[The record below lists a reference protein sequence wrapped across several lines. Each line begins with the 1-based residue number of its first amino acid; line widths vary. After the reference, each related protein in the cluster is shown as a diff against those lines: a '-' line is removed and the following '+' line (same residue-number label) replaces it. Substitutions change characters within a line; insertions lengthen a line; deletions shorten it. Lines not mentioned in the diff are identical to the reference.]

1 MTIFGNPPSSCPCCH
16 RVRHASLFLYTP
28 SSFLTLFRVPFIP
41 STSLPISDP
50 HIPFIF
56 SFVPSCIKACRYYLK
71 YNSVFP
77 LSSTNHSSVLKSL
90 PCHHQPLSRRTH
102 RNTRLHDRHYHLAIP
117 IVVRDY
123 HRTPKSHRRTVHY
136 HRSSSRFFVAPIVIT
151 RHPHRRPYALD
162 LSTLRR
168 SIEPTRITISRHS

>member
-1 MTIFGNPPSSCPCCH
+1 MPLYFYILPLHFSPCFVSPLSP
-16 RVRHASLFLYTP
+16 RLRYLFLIRTY
-28 SSFLTLFRVPFIP
+28 L
-41 STSLPISDP
+41 
-50 HIPFIF
+50 FIF

-90 PCHHQPLSRRTH
+90 PRHHQPLSRRTH